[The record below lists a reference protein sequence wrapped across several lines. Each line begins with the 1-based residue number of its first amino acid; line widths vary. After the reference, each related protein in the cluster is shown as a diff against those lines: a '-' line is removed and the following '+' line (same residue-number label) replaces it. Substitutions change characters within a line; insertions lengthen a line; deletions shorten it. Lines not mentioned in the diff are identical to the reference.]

1 MLTNIQERDTSPGK
15 NGQITTLAIG
25 TDVRSEMENISSLLL
40 GKIELRMFII
50 FPFILDNL
58 LMLLYYSCRKP
69 KIPENALECH
79 EYIEDENVGK
89 SMCNKKFVIF
99 YERAESLNNKIL
111 SPEFPTCCARLR
123 CVVELNGERIVQTRG
138 QPGELFPDKYV
149 SSFVKT
155 EILSKLTYYSSKV

>member
-40 GKIELRMFII
+40 GKIELRMFFI

-89 SMCNKKFVIF
+89 SMCNKKFVFF
-99 YERAESLNNKIL
+99 YDRAELSKQQYIVPRIPYLL
-111 SPEFPTCCARLR
+111 CSPEM
-123 CVVELNGERIVQTRG
+123 RG
-138 QPGELFPDKYV
+138 
-149 SSFVKT
+149 
-155 EILSKLTYYSSKV
+155 

>member
-15 NGQITTLAIG
+15 NGQIITLAIG

-40 GKIELRMFII
+40 GKIELRMFFI

-89 SMCNKKFVIF
+89 SMCNKKFVFF
-99 YERAESLNNKIL
+99 YERAELSKQQYIVPRIPYLL
-111 SPEFPTCCARLR
+111 CSPEM
-123 CVVELNGERIVQTRG
+123 RG
-138 QPGELFPDKYV
+138 
-149 SSFVKT
+149 
-155 EILSKLTYYSSKV
+155 

>member
-1 MLTNIQERDTSPGK
+1 MTNIQERDTSPGK

-40 GKIELRMFII
+40 GKIEFRMFII
-50 FPFILDNL
+50 FTFDLDNL

-89 SMCNKKFVIF
+89 SMCNKKFVFF
-99 YERAESLNNKIL
+99 YERAELSKQQYIVPRIPYLL
-111 SPEFPTCCARLR
+111 CSPEM
-123 CVVELNGERIVQTRG
+123 RG
-138 QPGELFPDKYV
+138 
-149 SSFVKT
+149 
-155 EILSKLTYYSSKV
+155 

>member
-40 GKIELRMFII
+40 GKIEFRMFII
-50 FPFILDNL
+50 FTFVLDNL

-89 SMCNKKFVIF
+89 SMCNKKFVF
-99 YERAESLNNKIL
+99 FL
-111 SPEFPTCCARLR
+111 
-123 CVVELNGERIVQTRG
+123 
-138 QPGELFPDKYV
+138 
-149 SSFVKT
+149 
-155 EILSKLTYYSSKV
+155 

>member
-40 GKIELRMFII
+40 GKIELRMFFI

-89 SMCNKKFVIF
+89 SMCNKK
-99 YERAESLNNKIL
+99 L
-111 SPEFPTCCARLR
+111 SFSMK
-123 CVVELNGERIVQTRG
+123 G
-138 QPGELFPDKYV
+138 
-149 SSFVKT
+149 
-155 EILSKLTYYSSKV
+155 LTL

>member
-89 SMCNKKFVIF
+89 SMCKKKIVFF
-99 YERAESLNNKIL
+99 YERAELPKQQYIVPRIPYL
-111 SPEFPTCCARLR
+111 LCSPEM
-123 CVVELNGERIVQTRG
+123 RG
-138 QPGELFPDKYV
+138 
-149 SSFVKT
+149 
-155 EILSKLTYYSSKV
+155 